1 MCIILF
7 FNAELRSEVIIFL
20 NQNEAL
26 LLCKKV
32 LFLQLDIKKSELL
45 ISYSN
50 KYIFLLYRLLYYL
63 AIKSLAARY
72 YIVSLK
78 LALKIN

>member
-1 MCIILF
+1 MCIILL

-26 LLCKKV
+26 LLCKTV
-32 LFLQLDIKKSELL
+32 LFLQLDITSELL

-72 YIVSLK
+72 YIGSLK